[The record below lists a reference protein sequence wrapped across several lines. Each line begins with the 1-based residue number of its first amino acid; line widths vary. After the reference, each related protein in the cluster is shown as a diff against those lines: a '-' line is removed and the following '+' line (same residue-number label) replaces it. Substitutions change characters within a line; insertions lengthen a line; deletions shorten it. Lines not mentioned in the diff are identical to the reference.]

1 MNTFGLTLEKVV
13 LKSTNDSEVEINY
26 SSPSR
31 SNDEISVSQSEC
43 IDETLY
49 LLEKF
54 GVSDEFYH
62 ELSMLHP
69 QLPRSYKVKGARKDI
84 SECIDLT
91 PLPSPFSGAY
101 RPLKEF
107 ISLLLSDKV
116 SYGNFLNV

>member
-13 LKSTNDSEVEINY
+13 LKSTNNSEVEINY
-26 SSPSR
+26 SSPSSR
-31 SNDEISVSQSEC
+31 SNHEISVSQSEC

-91 PLPSPFSGAY
+91 PLPPPFSGAY

-107 ISLLLSDKV
+107 ISLVLSDKV
-116 SYGNFLNV
+116 SYMVTF